1 VYETI
6 NVMKSH
12 SRVSQEVRLL
22 ALITL
27 ATVGASSG
35 LAITL
40 MGALS
45 FGRILSVIF
54 VILLLAFVY
63 WQLRNTLKSARRYSV
78 RTDVLLTVVFLAVAG
93 CLEWLTVRSLA
104 GSIALRFLLVQ
115 AVLLVV
121 ALVLAL
127 VTVRE
132 RAG

>member
-1 VYETI
+1 
-6 NVMKSH
+6 MKSH